1 MAAVELLRWDAPG
14 PYEVGFS
21 TRRGGIS
28 DGAFASLNLGLLT
41 GDEPERVRRNRL
53 SLCAAAGLDPGRTT
67 MVRQRHGCD
76 VHRAAAGRGIAEPGA
91 AQADGDGLWSDE
103 PGVGML
109 LVTADCL
116 PIALARPPGPEPAL
130 AVLHAGRSGLLEGVV
145 AAGARALGGGPLAA
159 AIGPGIGPCCYE
171 VGEEVAAPFRAA
183 FGEDVA
189 RGGTLDLWT
198 AAERALRAAGCESIE
213 RLDLCTACDPKRFF
227 SHRRDRG
234 RTGRQ
239 GVIARVAG

>member
-1 MAAVELLRWDAPG
+1 MSAVELLRWNAPG
-14 PYEVGFS
+14 PYEVAFS
-21 TRRGGIS
+21 TRHGGVS
-28 DGAFASLNLGLLT
+28 DGPFASLNLGLLT
-41 GDEPERVRRNRL
+41 EDEPERVRRNRRR
-53 SLCAAAGLDPGRTT
+53 LCATAGLDPERTT
-67 MVRQRHGCD
+67 MVRQRHGGE
-76 VHRAAAGRGIAEPGA
+76 VHRAAPGLGIAEPGA

-116 PIALARPPGPEPAL
+116 PLAVAREPGREPAL
-130 AVLHAGRSGLLEGVV
+130 AVLHAGRRGLLAGI
-145 AAGARALGGGPLAA
+145 AGAGVAALGGGPLAA
-159 AIGPGIGPCCYE
+159 VIGPGIGPCCYE
-171 VGEEVAAPFRAA
+171 VGEEVARPFREA
-183 FGEDVA
+183 FGDDVA

-198 AAERALRAAGCESIE
+198 AAERALRAAGCESVE
-213 RLDLCTACDPKRFF
+213 RLDLCTSCAPARFF